1 MDYKMLLRE
10 SIKNLPESKR
20 AARQP
25 VSSYTTPDIYRLNYN
40 ESAYGPS
47 PLALQALKEASERPN
62 IYPDWFSVELKS
74 DICGFSKLAVGKF
87 ATWDDWVNYDWL
99 HNYENSFFTVNV
111 NTHLRSSYLVMGT
124 EN

>member
-40 ESAYGPS
+40 ESPYGPS

-62 IYPDWFSVELKS
+62 IYPDWFSVDL
-74 DICGFSKLAVGKF
+74 
-87 ATWDDWVNYDWL
+87 
-99 HNYENSFFTVNV
+99 
-111 NTHLRSSYLVMGT
+111 
-124 EN
+124 

>member
-10 SIKNLPESKR
+10 SIKNLPDSKR

-74 DICGFSKLAVGKF
+74 DFAKLHGLPDMMHVSV
-87 ATWDDWVNYDWL
+87 ATG
-99 HNYENSFFTVNV
+99 SSAIITM
-111 NTHLRSSYLVMGT
+111 LR
-124 EN
+124 EIF